1 MSNPP
6 AGRASCANY
15 AILPALPAGRQLG
28 SRPARPLGSDPQL
41 MSQGPWQ
48 FLATASP
55 AERRALV
62 ASTLGWML
70 DGMDVTLYAMVI
82 AELLREFELT
92 AAQAGLLASLTLI
105 ASAAGGILFGV
116 LADRAGRRRALMA
129 SILVYSVFTAA
140 CGLSRTVVELALF
153 RFLLGLGMGGEWA
166 TGAALVAETW
176 RAEHR
181 GKALGLMQSGFAIGY
196 ALAAVAT
203 ALVLPRWG
211 WRAVFFVGILPALVT
226 LWIRRGVEES
236 PLWAAQK
243 LPRSAASRSGGG
255 RARFQLIFA
264 SRYHR
269 PILITLLMNSAAL
282 FGWWGLFT
290 WIPPYLALP
299 ATQGGR
305 GLTIAASSLWIVTMQ
320 AGMWLGYVTFGF
332 VSDALGRKRTYVAYL
347 LLAAAIVPL
356 YARAQAPTSLLLLGP
371 IVAFFGTGHFTGFG
385 IITAELFPTSFRASA
400 MGFTYNFGRALSAAA
415 PWLMGWVA
423 EHRSLNSAF
432 WISGVAFLL
441 AGLLALGIPETRGRS
456 LDAK

>member
-1 MSNPP
+1 
-6 AGRASCANY
+6 
-15 AILPALPAGRQLG
+15 
-28 SRPARPLGSDPQL
+28 
-41 MSQGPWQ
+41 MSQSPWQ
-48 FLATASP
+48 FFATASP
-55 AERRALV
+55 AERRALL

-70 DGMDVTLYAMVI
+70 DGMDITLYAMVI
-82 AELLREFELT
+82 AELLRELQLT
-92 AAQAGLLASLTLI
+92 PAQAGLLASSTLI
-105 ASAAGGILFGV
+105 ASALGGILFGV
-116 LADRAGRRRALMA
+116 FADRAGRRRALMA

-140 CGLSRTVVELALF
+140 CGLSRTLTELALF

-196 ALAAVAT
+196 AMAAVVT

-211 WRAVFFVGILPALVT
+211 WRAVFFVGLLPALVT

-236 PLWAAQK
+236 PLWAAQAPPSNAT
-243 LPRSAASRSGGG
+243 PRRAGRSTL
-255 RARFQLIFA
+255 FQLGLV
-264 SRYHR
+264 SRYR
-269 PILITLLMNSAAL
+269 RQILVTLSMNTAAL

-299 ATQGGR
+299 EAQGGR
-305 GLTIAASSLWIVTMQ
+305 GLTIAASSLWIVAMQ

-332 VSDALGRKRTYVAYL
+332 ISDALGRKRTYVAYL
-347 LLAAAIVPL
+347 LLAAVLVPF
-356 YARAQAPTSLLLLGP
+356 YARAQAPASLLLLGP

-385 IITAELFPTSFRASA
+385 AITAELFPTSFRASA
-400 MGFTYNFGRALSAAA
+400 MGFTYNSGRALSAAA

-432 WISGVAFLL
+432 GIGALAFLL
-441 AGLLALGIPETRGRS
+441 AGLLATALPETKSRV
-456 LDAK
+456 LA

>member
-1 MSNPP
+1 M
-6 AGRASCANY
+6 
-15 AILPALPAGRQLG
+15 
-28 SRPARPLGSDPQL
+28 PQA
-41 MSQGPWQ
+41 PWQ

-140 CGLSRTVVELALF
+140 CGLSRTVMELAVF

-166 TGAALVAETW
+166 TG
-176 RAEHR
+176 
-181 GKALGLMQSGFAIGY
+181 
-196 ALAAVAT
+196 T

-236 PLWAAQK
+236 PLWAAQR
-243 LPRSAASRSGGG
+243 LPRSSASHSGGG
-255 RARFQLIFA
+255 RARFRLTFA
-264 SRYHR
+264 SRYRR
-269 PILITLLMNSAAL
+269 PILVTLLMNSAAL

-290 WIPPYLALP
+290 WIPTYLALP

-305 GLTIAASSLWIVTMQ
+305 GLTIGASSLWIVTMQ

-332 VSDALGRKRTYVAYL
+332 VSDTVGGKGTYVAYL
-347 LLAAAIVPL
+347 LLAAALVPL

-371 IVAFFGTGHFTGFG
+371 LVAFFGTGHFTGFG

-441 AGLLALGIPETRGRS
+441 AGLFGLTVPETRGRS
-456 LDAK
+456 LEAK